1 MDGPLG
7 YGRNCRL
14 RAMSGKRLMF
24 GIFLIFLVD
33 CCKSEAYFF
42 QSFFS
47 SNIKDDSNVS
57 APILGNLMSKYTLS
71 RRSLDRFRRG
81 NPKNQMCWDRNPEK
95 DSFFNVVD
103 AHNHFRPFN
112 GPSVPFNTYF
122 QWMQD
127 AGILFS
133 TIFGIGQKI
142 QKTNLQGKI
151 Y

>member
-1 MDGPLG
+1 MTE
-7 YGRNCRL
+7 REETKTR
-14 RAMSGKRLMF
+14 
-24 GIFLIFLVD
+24 
-33 CCKSEAYFF
+33 YF
-42 QSFFS
+42 
-47 SNIKDDSNVS
+47 
-57 APILGNLMSKYTLS
+57 APKYTLS

-142 QKTNLQGKI
+142 QKTNLQGKPHHGLLNRWTSHWLFRGAKN
-151 Y
+151 YGWGAGA

>member
-1 MDGPLG
+1 ML
-7 YGRNCRL
+7 
-14 RAMSGKRLMF
+14 

-47 SNIKDDSNVS
+47 SNVKDDSNVS
-57 APILGNLMSKYTLS
+57 VPVLGKLMSKYTLS

-81 NPKNQMCWDRNPEK
+81 NPKNQICWDRNPEK

-127 AGILFS
+127 AGILFG

-142 QKTNLQGKI
+142 QKTNLQGKL

>member
-1 MDGPLG
+1 MTE
-7 YGRNCRL
+7 REETKTR
-14 RAMSGKRLMF
+14 
-24 GIFLIFLVD
+24 
-33 CCKSEAYFF
+33 YF
-42 QSFFS
+42 
-47 SNIKDDSNVS
+47 
-57 APILGNLMSKYTLS
+57 APKYTLS

-142 QKTNLQGKI
+142 QKTNLQGKL
-151 Y
+151 YVLVSSLE

>member
-1 MDGPLG
+1 ML
-7 YGRNCRL
+7 
-14 RAMSGKRLMF
+14 

-47 SNIKDDSNVS
+47 SNIKDATIVS
-57 APILGNLMSKYTLS
+57 VPVLGKLMSKNTLN

-103 AHNHFRPFN
+103 AHNHFNPFN

-142 QKTNLQGKI
+142 QKTNLQGKL